1 MRENDTY
8 EFEKNKESLLEKYEW
23 DDIWVHDANEP
34 QKERILFVGDSI
46 TRGMRKFA
54 NELLEKKGIVADQL
68 ATSKSVDNPYLLQLI
83 DYVIAQNPTYK
94 KINIMFGGHGFHLD
108 KEKYAVNYEKV
119 IKYIVEKYPQ
129 IKFTLASFT
138 PLTNRDNLNEYSKNN
153 EVILERREV
162 AKTVSKKY
170 NLSFTDVYSVIAKRD
185 DKSEIYYIDGVHFK
199 DEGYKIIAKT
209 LVGALL
215 D

>member
-8 EFEKNKESLLEKYEW
+8 EFEKNKDSLLEKYEW

-34 QKERILFVGDSI
+34 QKGRILFVGDSI
-46 TRGMRKFA
+46 TRGMRRFA

-68 ATSKSVDNPYLLQLI
+68 STSKSVDNPYLLQLI
-83 DYVIAQNPTYK
+83 DYVIAQNPIYK
-94 KINIMFGGHGFHLD
+94 NINIMFGGHGFHLD

-119 IKYIVEKYPQ
+119 IKYIVEKYPR
-129 IKFTLASFT
+129 INLTLASFT
-138 PLTNRDNLNEYSKNN
+138 PLTNKDNLNEYSKNN
-153 EVILERREV
+153 EVILGRREV
-162 AKTVSKKY
+162 AKAVSEKY
-170 NLSFTDVYSVIAKRD
+170 NLSFTDVYQTIANRE
-185 DKSEIYYIDGVHFK
+185 DKGEIYHIDGVHFK

-209 LVGALL
+209 VVDGLL

>member
-1 MRENDTY
+1 
-8 EFEKNKESLLEKYEW
+8 
-23 DDIWVHDANEP
+23 
-34 QKERILFVGDSI
+34 
-46 TRGMRKFA
+46 
-54 NELLEKKGIVADQL
+54 
-68 ATSKSVDNPYLLQLI
+68 
-83 DYVIAQNPTYK
+83 
-94 KINIMFGGHGFHLD
+94 MFGGHGFHLE

-170 NLSFTDVYSVIAKRD
+170 NLSFTDVYSVIAKCD

-209 LVGALL
+209 LVDALL